1 MVQVQKHIQIR
12 KKNVPNKII
21 EKTSKKVNIKDDI
34 NKEYYRVSGLS
45 KIKFM
50 IFDFDQEMVVENPQK
65 ENKSEVEN
73 IIINYK
79 LKLPTSMDKD
89 SNDPSIKVNKFL
101 LYVLILHPK
110 CIMNKN

>member
-1 MVQVQKHIQIR
+1 
-12 KKNVPNKII
+12 
-21 EKTSKKVNIKDDI
+21 
-34 NKEYYRVSGLS
+34 
-45 KIKFM
+45 M
-50 IFDFDQEMVVENPQK
+50 IFDFDQEMVIENPQK

-101 LYVLILHPK
+101 GI
-110 CIMNKN
+110 